1 MYELASLLHSCLC
14 RHIAYGGS
22 SNTHTLTH
30 TLINCIQLR
39 MTMATTTK
47 RYGVHKKPRINER
60 PKPLNEQNT
69 IELREWDMP
78 LYESYIPYYNPI
90 LRNAIVKKRQHLT
103 MLSHTRQILLP
114 HKEKSGRQIVIFF
127 TSVGCTSRSPKL

>member
-1 MYELASLLHSCLC
+1 MNLRVYCIHVYVDTTRTGDRA
-14 RHIAYGGS
+14 
-22 SNTHTLTH
+22 TQTLTH

-47 RYGVHKKPRINER
+47 RYGIHKKLGINER

-78 LYESYIPYYNPI
+78 LCESYIPYYNPI

-103 MLSHTRQILLP
+103 MLSRTRQILLP

-127 TSVGCTSRSPKL
+127 TSVGCTSYSPKL